1 MEAPI
6 KTRYDKAGP
15 QVAEA
20 LRRRHFE
27 AHYVS
32 TAQEALELAL
42 TLIPKD
48 RTVSWGGT
56 ATAAQIGLMD
66 RLHQGDYQLI
76 DRDTGKTPEEKQA
89 LMRQALTCGTFIMS
103 SNAISAD
110 GQLVN
115 IDGNANRMAALCF
128 GPESVLVI
136 AGMNKVMGD
145 LDSAIA
151 RARQVAAPANAQRF
165 DIKTPC
171 AVTGSCG
178 DCTSPDC
185 ICCQMVITRACR
197 PAGRI
202 KVILVGERL
211 GQLIGHRGETLDAI
225 QQLTNY
231 AINTG
236 SDSKRVRVQMD
247 AENYRARREQ
257 SLESLARKVAT
268 KVQKYRRSVT
278 LEPMNAYERH
288 VIHAALQDVPGVTT
302 YSVGTEPNRRVVV
315 SYDRAQAR

>member
-32 TAQEALELAL
+32 TAQEALDLAL

-115 IDGNANRMAALCF
+115 IDGTGNRVAALCF
-128 GPESVLVI
+128 GPTQVVVV
-136 AGMNKVMGD
+136 AGMNKVAGD
-145 LDSAIA
+145 LDGAMR
-151 RARQVAAPANAQRF
+151 RAREVAAPMNAQRF
-165 DIKTPC
+165 PLKTPC
-171 AVTGSCG
+171 VANGLCA
-178 DCTSPDC
+178 DCKGPDS
-185 ICCQMVITRACR
+185 ICAQIVITRMCK

-202 KVILVGERL
+202 KVVLVGEDL
-211 GQLIGHRGETLDAI
+211 GF
-225 QQLTNY
+225 
-231 AINTG
+231 
-236 SDSKRVRVQMD
+236 
-247 AENYRARREQ
+247 
-257 SLESLARKVAT
+257 
-268 KVQKYRRSVT
+268 
-278 LEPMNAYERH
+278 
-288 VIHAALQDVPGVTT
+288 
-302 YSVGTEPNRRVVV
+302 
-315 SYDRAQAR
+315 